1 MSSTY
6 TLREFSQF
14 IESKYVVTILCHCLG
29 SHTNLNLELL
39 HCLRWGLSCGIS
51 MPSAVLL
58 HSRFIR
64 SCCKISSYLDDSAGS
79 SREFTGFDV
88 GTRNE
93 VLECIMRQASKF
105 LPALADVSLQQAI
118 GSGRVRTGLRPYG
131 WFQTFQLYSLI
142 HRKNWTGL

>member
-1 MSSTY
+1 MMSKG
-6 TLREFSQF
+6 L
-14 IESKYVVTILCHCLG
+14 VPLG
-29 SHTNLNLELL
+29 DHLDFE
-39 HCLRWGLSCGIS
+39 
-51 MPSAVLL
+51 
-58 HSRFIR
+58 
-64 SCCKISSYLDDSAGS
+64 ISSQPTAAGVMQDEDFGVAMTASMDPSGHLLLGS